1 MANAATIV
9 SPQVRK
15 EFESIAAETRI
26 FVNMP
31 SVSGI
36 TPRVLL
42 ERGMPSIPVDN
53 VERHQ
58 GVFRPDEIGLPAFD
72 HGVLYGDAVFEGILI
87 IGGQLFQWR
96 EHVERLYRSAK
107 RLGIQ
112 MPYDS
117 AELTEQIL
125 GAVNDPGLSSKGA
138 AYIRLVVTRGIGDL
152 GINPVKCLGSTIYAL
167 VSKIQLY
174 PESLYEQ
181 GIRVSVAQQTRRAGA
196 DIIDPQIKCCNY
208 VNNILA
214 LVETQDQKTVETIM
228 LTRDGFVA
236 EATTDNLFLV
246 SREPGWEES
255 PARITLLTPSAEH
268 CLKGITRELVF
279 GYAKRLGFQV
289 KESSTMAARDL
300 IGPGREVFLTGTA
313 AGLIPVIA
321 VDGHDVGDGTPGPV
335 TTKLRELL
343 AFDMMNPAKGLFVH
357 ASRNEIERYLQGD
370 GLPSQGAM
378 ESNDGDQSGLIVKLF
393 DKVDSRNW
401 DELNQV
407 FCQDVTYERPGY
419 EPLQGYERVKYF
431 YREERVI
438 ASGKHFLENIV
449 TNRESGACWGRF
461 IGVHKNSSPID
472 ERFADVYT
480 FKDSKILTRKSY
492 FFRPAV

>member
-246 SREPGWEES
+246 SREP
-255 PARITLLTPSAEH
+255 
-268 CLKGITRELVF
+268 V
-279 GYAKRLGFQV
+279 
-289 KESSTMAARDL
+289 
-300 IGPGREVFLTGTA
+300 
-313 AGLIPVIA
+313 
-321 VDGHDVGDGTPGPV
+321 
-335 TTKLRELL
+335 
-343 AFDMMNPAKGLFVH
+343 
-357 ASRNEIERYLQGD
+357 
-370 GLPSQGAM
+370 
-378 ESNDGDQSGLIVKLF
+378 
-393 DKVDSRNW
+393 
-401 DELNQV
+401 
-407 FCQDVTYERPGY
+407 
-419 EPLQGYERVKYF
+419 
-431 YREERVI
+431 
-438 ASGKHFLENIV
+438 
-449 TNRESGACWGRF
+449 
-461 IGVHKNSSPID
+461 
-472 ERFADVYT
+472 
-480 FKDSKILTRKSY
+480 
-492 FFRPAV
+492 